1 MRIAAIIVAA
11 GRGSRA
17 GAGMPKQWRAIA
29 GKRVADWTVFA
40 FADHP
45 AIDQIV
51 LVHHADDSEQI
62 AAIAPS
68 VICVTGGATRDGSV
82 RNGLEA
88 LADAPPDLVLIHD
101 VARPCVPAS
110 VIDAVSGAIVGRS
123 PRHMS
128 AKSTTR
134 CVGRSIAHSFW

>member
-88 LADAPPDLVLIHD
+88 LADAPH
-101 VARPCVPAS
+101 
-110 VIDAVSGAIVGRS
+110 
-123 PRHMS
+123 
-128 AKSTTR
+128 
-134 CVGRSIAHSFW
+134 